1 MAVRE
6 GDSADGELSQ
16 PLLPAS
22 SLSGGSRAVPGDHH
36 LALRPAISSD
46 CIPHEPCFLQGG
58 EGTSAPQKQV
68 QNKLLA
74 ALILCMIF
82 MALELV
88 GGYFAH
94 SVAILADAAHMLSDA
109 AGFAISLFAAWAV
122 TWRGHSAYSFG
133 FHRAEIIGALLST
146 LMIWGV
152 TGALVWEAILRILNP
167 EPVDG
172 KLMFIVACA
181 GILCNIAIGLV
192 LGGHHHHGLASH
204 SHDGGCG
211 GHSHS
216 YTHSHHSHSHSHSR
230 HGHAHS
236 HRTHPRTHT
245 HAQNSNVSLGGHVHG
260 GDARVCE
267 DGLSHGHKSQ
277 EKGGLKTKEPAAAAA
292 PAAATTTNV
301 VAGGAAEAPGLGAA
315 QGGGVAH
322 TASGPTEGSAPAA
335 GAGSVLEEGA
345 GADEQEGASDGQPPK
360 GKGRKRKGGQGA
372 QGQQQAAA
380 SGVGAEA
387 SSGGAVAGECLGAGG
402 RCDREVSAPREGV
415 DEEALQQEG
424 VGRSRHLSSAAEE
437 DEGCSTK
444 PHLHHGRDARHDH
457 GHTCDGHGHK
467 HMHGHDHEHG
477 HDHGHDNGHG
487 GHDHGHTCDGHG
499 HDHGHSHENLNMR
512 SALLHVLGDLLQ
524 SIGVALAGLL
534 IWYKQDDP
542 RWALAD
548 PICTFIFAALVLLT
562 TQGIIKDII
571 HILMERTPVQHDLAE
586 MYEAMVQIDGVH
598 DVHDLH
604 VWNLSMGLPILSAH
618 VNVDAD
624 ALADSVL
631 KKLEQ
636 FSRKRG
642 IRHSTVQICN
652 PSGFQRPGSDDRV

>member
-1 MAVRE
+1 MTAVAVRE
-6 GDSADGELSQ
+6 EGGDDGELSQ
-16 PLLPAS
+16 PLLPTS
-22 SLSGGSRAVPGDHH
+22 TSPGPDVMRAVPGDHH

-58 EGTSAPQKQV
+58 EVTSAPQRQI

-74 ALILCMIF
+74 ALVLCLIF

-94 SVAILADAAHMLSDA
+94 SVAILADAAHMMSDA

-167 EPVDG
+167 EPVNG

-204 SHDGGCG
+204 SHEGGCSG
-211 GHSHS
+211 HGHSHS
-216 YTHSHHSHSHSHSR
+216 HHGHSHAA
-230 HGHAHS
+230 HAHK
-236 HRTHPRTHT
+236 RV
-245 HAQNSNVSLGGHVHG
+245 HAHG
-260 GDARVCE
+260 GAAHACE
-267 DGLSHGHKSQ
+267 DGHSHGHGHESQ
-277 EKGGLKTKEPAAAAA
+277 EGGDHSTHEPAAPATVVSGAAA
-292 PAAATTTNV
+292 EAGGSAPGQGAEGAHAAATT
-301 VAGGAAEAPGLGAA
+301 GAASAGE
-315 QGGGVAH
+315 GV
-322 TASGPTEGSAPAA
+322 GMEGQVDVS
-335 GAGSVLEEGA
+335 E
-345 GADEQEGASDGQPPK
+345 GQPPK
-360 GKGRKRKGGQGA
+360 GKGRKKKGGKSASGQ
-372 QGQQQAAA
+372 QQQQQQQQAAA
-380 SGVGAEA
+380 SGAGAEA
-387 SSGGAVAGECLGAGG
+387 SNGREVAGECHGPCGKGDGEVCAPGEGLDELAQQQERGG
-402 RCDREVSAPREGV
+402 GSRHFSSAT
-415 DEEALQQEG
+415 DEEAC
-424 VGRSRHLSSAAEE
+424 SS
-437 DEGCSTK
+437 K
-444 PHLHHGRDARHDH
+444 PHLHHGHDDEHDH
-457 GHTCDGHGHK
+457 GNEHGHN
-467 HMHGHDHEHG
+467 HAHGHDHEHE
-477 HDHGHDNGHG
+477 HGHGHG
-487 GHDHGHTCDGHG
+487 HEHGHGHT
-499 HDHGHSHENLNMR
+499 HENLNMR

-652 PSGFQRPGSDDRV
+652 PSGFLRTGNEDRV